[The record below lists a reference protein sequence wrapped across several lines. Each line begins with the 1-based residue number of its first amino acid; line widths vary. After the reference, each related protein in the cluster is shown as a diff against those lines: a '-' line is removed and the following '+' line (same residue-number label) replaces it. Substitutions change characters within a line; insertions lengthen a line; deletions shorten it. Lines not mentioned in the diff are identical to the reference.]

1 MFQMTPP
8 WMPHGAGVNILPLT
22 PSLLSK
28 MSYHYNWQKPSK
40 IMRKIVTPIPKGR
53 FIVHHIITQK
63 RVFFFSF
70 NIEGG
75 GYCGIVQMSVQIFC
89 VEIVLIWKSTV
100 KDTSTNSIKDDE
112 TFNKYVNPGEGAHGI
127 AAVLRSMAFTT
138 KIQRFLRLKIW
149 VWCGEFCTMDPTQ
162 NQTQ

>member
-1 MFQMTPP
+1 
-8 WMPHGAGVNILPLT
+8 
-22 PSLLSK
+22 
-28 MSYHYNWQKPSK
+28 
-40 IMRKIVTPIPKGR
+40 MRKIVTPIPKGR

-138 KIQRFLRLKIW
+138 KIQRFLRLNGYGVGNFVQWIQHKIKHNEETILLAYIGKVCDLKLLW
-149 VWCGEFCTMDPTQ
+149 KIAQASFSLFTCYQ
-162 NQTQ
+162 R